1 MNVQISGSY
10 SDKSKKKIYL
20 ILAFFLAI
28 LWLAGGKK
36 GLNSAIGLV
45 FTFVCIIWIFLPL
58 ITLRVFCAKKVL
70 NK

>member
-10 SDKSKKKIYL
+10 SDKSKKIYL

-58 ITLRVFCAKKVL
+58 ITSRVFYAKKVL

>member
-1 MNVQISGSY
+1 MFKYRAVIPT
-10 SDKSKKKIYL
+10 KAKKIYL

-58 ITLRVFCAKKVL
+58 ITSRVFYAKKSAKQVS
-70 NK
+70 

>member
-1 MNVQISGSY
+1 MFKYRAVIPT
-10 SDKSKKKIYL
+10 KAKKIYL

-58 ITLRVFCAKKVL
+58 IILRVFCAKKVL

>member
-1 MNVQISGSY
+1 MFKYRAVIPT
-10 SDKSKKKIYL
+10 KAKKIYL

-28 LWLAGGKK
+28 LWLVGGKK